1 MITKDQWT
9 QAAKVGRD
17 QGDPTKL
24 ETLVS
29 RSLLEQEQ
37 GPPGISPPPAD
48 LERGQARK
56 VEVAIEKKVLEKDE
70 RPKAVSHKASELEKV
85 KAARLLQSAKAK
97 ESPQLMKALQQAFSR
112 ARTNKQQARN
122 RGGMER

>member
-1 MITKDQWT
+1 MITKDQWN
-9 QAAKVGRD
+9 QAAEVGRD

-29 RSLLEQEQ
+29 RSLLEKEQ
-37 GPPGISPPPAD
+37 GPPGISPPPTD
-48 LERGQARK
+48 LERGKARRL
-56 VEVAIEKKVLEKDE
+56 EVAIEKNVKDE
-70 RPKAVSHKASELEKV
+70 RPTSVSHKASELEKV

-97 ESPQLMKALQQAFSR
+97 ESPHLVKALQQAFYR
-112 ARTNKQQARN
+112 ARADKQQSRG

>member
-1 MITKDQWT
+1 MITKDQWN

-37 GPPGISPPPAD
+37 GPPSISPPPAD
-48 LERGQARK
+48 LERGKARRL
-56 VEVAIEKKVLEKDE
+56 EVAIEKRVLEKDE
-70 RPKAVSHKASELEKV
+70 RPKPVSHKASELEKV

-97 ESPQLMKALQQAFSR
+97 KSPQLVKALQQAFSR
-112 ARTNKQQARN
+112 VRTEKQQSRD

>member
-1 MITKDQWT
+1 MITKDQWN
-9 QAAKVGRD
+9 QAAEVGRD

-37 GPPGISPPPAD
+37 GPPAD
-48 LERGQARK
+48 LERRKARRL
-56 VEVAIEKKVLEKDE
+56 EVAIEKKVLEKDE

-97 ESPQLMKALQQAFSR
+97 ESPRLAQALQQAFSR
-112 ARTNKQQARN
+112 ARADKQQSRG

>member
-1 MITKDQWT
+1 MITKDQWNE
-9 QAAKVGRD
+9 AAEVGRD

-37 GPPGISPPPAD
+37 GPPGISPPPAE
-48 LERGQARK
+48 LERGKARRL
-56 VEVAIEKKVLEKDE
+56 EVAIERKVLEKDE
-70 RPKAVSHKASELEKV
+70 LPKAASHKASGLEKV

-97 ESPQLMKALQQAFSR
+97 ESPPLVKALQQAFYH
-112 ARTNKQQARN
+112 ARTDKQQSRG

>member
-1 MITKDQWT
+1 MITKDQWN
-9 QAAKVGRD
+9 QAAEVGRD

-37 GPPGISPPPAD
+37 GPSGISPAPTD
-48 LERGQARK
+48 LERGKARK
-56 VEVAIEKKVLEKDE
+56 LEVTIEKKVLEKDE
-70 RPKAVSHKASELEKV
+70 RPKSVSHKASELAKV

-97 ESPQLMKALQQAFSR
+97 ESPQLTKALQQAFSR
-112 ARTNKQQARN
+112 ARTEKQQSRS
-122 RGGMER
+122 RGAMER

>member
-1 MITKDQWT
+1 MITKDQWN

-37 GPPGISPPPAD
+37 GPPGISSAPTD
-48 LERGQARK
+48 LERGKARK
-56 VEVAIEKKVLEKDE
+56 VEVEKKVLEKEE
-70 RPKAVSHKASELEKV
+70 RPKSISHKASELEKV
-85 KAARLLQSAKAK
+85 KAARFLQSAKAK
-97 ESPQLMKALQQAFSR
+97 ESPHLAKALQQAFYR
-112 ARTNKQQARN
+112 ARADKQQARN
-122 RGGMER
+122 RGGMAR